1 MLPLSIAKKLQKLAE
16 GNILPAN
23 QFPGKWR
30 TFFIEEGIL
39 SQQMLGRTKSRLVL
53 NSKTGLEQYLAN
65 QHHIKD
71 LKQYIDALE
80 NKNLSGAEAQ
90 AIASNTKLRKAS
102 FSGFLMKSFHPI
114 KAGLGYE
121 TFTIDPPKGS
131 FIFIADYQA
140 FTIPPDVT
148 VVGIENPESFN
159 NIRFSAQLFGD
170 INPLLVCRYP
180 QSQALINWLQQISNP
195 YLHFGDFDLAGVAI
209 FEREFKRYL
218 NERASF
224 LIPDNI
230 RNLIQVYGNRKL
242 YEQQLD
248 HYRNL
253 TSDDPNVLP
262 LINTIHEVKKGLEQE
277 YFTRTS

>member
-1 MLPLSIAKKLQKLAE
+1 MLPLSVAKKLQQLAR
-16 GNILPAN
+16 GNTLPAS

-30 TFFIEEGIL
+30 AFFIEEGIL
-39 SQQMLGRTKSRLVL
+39 SQQMIGRTKYRLVL
-53 NSKTGLEQYLAN
+53 NSKADLEQYLAN

-71 LKQYIDALE
+71 LKQYIDTLE
-80 NKNLSGAEAQ
+80 HKNLSGAEAQ
-90 AIASNTKLRKAS
+90 AIASDTKLRKAS
-102 FSGFLMKSFHPI
+102 FSGFLIKSFHPI
-114 KAGLGYE
+114 KAGLGDE
-121 TFTIDPPKGS
+121 TITIDPPRGS
-131 FIFIADYQA
+131 FIFIADYHA
-140 FTIPPDVT
+140 FTIPPDIT
-148 VVGIENPESFN
+148 LVGIENPESFN

-180 QSQALINWLQQISNP
+180 QSQALINWLQQIPNP

-224 LIPDNI
+224 LIPNNI
-230 RNLIQVYGNRKL
+230 KSLIQVYGNRKL

-253 TSDDPNVLP
+253 TSDDPEVQQ
-262 LINTIHEVKKGLEQE
+262 LIDTIHAVKKGLEQE
-277 YFTRTS
+277 YFDHD